1 MHDTFLFFIMKKMFL
16 IVFFAKITVLRQ
28 GFIACTDDFVE
39 IIDGNL
45 EYRFRACGTG
55 RKIKENR

>member
-1 MHDTFLFFIMKKMFL
+1 MHDTFLFFIMKKKK

-28 GFIACTDDFVE
+28 GFIACIDDFVE

-45 EYRFRACGTG
+45 EYRFGACGTG